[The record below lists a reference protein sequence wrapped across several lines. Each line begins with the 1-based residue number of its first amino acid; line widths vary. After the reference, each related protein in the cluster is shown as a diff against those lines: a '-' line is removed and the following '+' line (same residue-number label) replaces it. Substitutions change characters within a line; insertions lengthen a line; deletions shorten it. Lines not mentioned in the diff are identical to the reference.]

1 MMGRS
6 GVGRYLW
13 RQAGGMALV
22 LVAVSLLTFLLVLI
36 APGDAATNVA
46 RGRAGP
52 GATDEQVDRI
62 RAELGLDE
70 AIPVQ
75 YGRWLGEA
83 VQGDFGVSPR
93 TGRPIGTEIV
103 ARLPTTLFLGAGAA
117 VIAVLVGGAAGLAGA
132 LLRPGLPRGA
142 LRVGG
147 LLGAS
152 VPNFWLSYLLILV
165 LAENLGLLPTSGQA
179 GPASWV
185 MPWVV
190 LALPLAGILSRVVA
204 ITVREALDQPY
215 AVAAR
220 ARGSRPATIV
230 VRDAL
235 PNAAGA
241 ILNASSGQVAH
252 LLVGSLIVETIFGWP
267 GLGNYFV
274 QAVDFRDIAAIQACV
289 LIFAVAFV
297 VANRLVDLTHGL
309 IDPRVRADAIA

>member
-1 MMGRS
+1 M
-6 GVGRYLW
+6 GRYLC
-13 RQAGGMALV
+13 RQAGGMILV
-22 LVAVSLLTFLLVLI
+22 LLAVSVITFLLVLI

-52 GATDEQVDRI
+52 GASTEQIDRI

-70 AIPVQ
+70 AVPVQ

-83 VQGDFGVSPR
+83 AQGDFGVSPR
-93 TGRPIGTEIV
+93 TGRPIGDEIV
-103 ARLPTTLFLGAGAA
+103 SRLPTTLFLGAGAA
-117 VIAVLVGGAAGLAGA
+117 VIAIAVGGAAGLAAA
-132 LLRPGLPRGA
+132 LMRPSLRRGA

-147 LLGAS
+147 LLSAS

-165 LAENLGLLPTSGQA
+165 LAERVGLLPTSGQA
-179 GPASWV
+179 GPDSWV

-190 LALPLAGILSRVVA
+190 LALPLAGVLSRVVA

-220 ARGSRPATIV
+220 ARGARPWSV
-230 VRDAL
+230 VVHDAL

-241 ILNASSGQVAH
+241 ILNASSGQIAH
-252 LLVGSLIVETIFGWP
+252 LLIGSLIVETIFGWP

-289 LIFAVAFV
+289 LIFAIAFV
-297 VANRLVDLTHGL
+297 VANRLVDVTHGL
-309 IDPRVRADAIA
+309 IDPRVRADAAA